1 MSFQDISKIAGS
13 AMAAQTVRLNTIAS
27 NLANADSAAGSEG
40 ETYRARKPVFSA
52 VMDGPGASG
61 AGGRVQVLDVVQS
74 DEPLR
79 KVYEPGHPM
88 ANADGM
94 VFYPNVNQ
102 VAEMTDMMSASR
114 AFETN
119 VEVLGRIKSMLV
131 SFIFGSIDALKGA
144 GLADWMPAQL
154 LNLPLS
160 EQGLAWLV
168 PSVMV
173 LGVAVVIDRMLG
185 KHSEAI
191 A

>member
-27 NLANADSAAGSEG
+27 NLANADSAAGSEA
-40 ETYRARKPVFSA
+40 ETYRARKPVFAA
-52 VMDGPGASG
+52 VMDGTSG
-61 AGGRVQVLDVVQS
+61 AGGRVQVLAVVQS

-88 ANADGM
+88 ADADGM

-119 VEVLGRIKSMLV
+119 VEVLGRIKSMQQSL
-131 SFIFGSIDALKGA
+131 LK
-144 GLADWMPAQL
+144 
-154 LNLPLS
+154 
-160 EQGLAWLV
+160 
-168 PSVMV
+168 
-173 LGVAVVIDRMLG
+173 LGEV
-185 KHSEAI
+185 
-191 A
+191 

>member
-27 NLANADSAAGSEG
+27 NLANADSAAGSEA
-40 ETYRARKPVFSA
+40 ETYRARKPVFAA
-52 VMDGPGASG
+52 VMDGSGASG

-88 ANADGM
+88 ADADGM

-119 VEVLGRIKSMLV
+119 VEVLGRIKTMQQSL
-131 SFIFGSIDALKGA
+131 LK
-144 GLADWMPAQL
+144 
-154 LNLPLS
+154 
-160 EQGLAWLV
+160 
-168 PSVMV
+168 
-173 LGVAVVIDRMLG
+173 LGEV
-185 KHSEAI
+185 
-191 A
+191 